1 MQLGAMGHY
10 ELQRLLMYMDMN
22 VTDAIM
28 LAMDDSPRIY
38 DEVMVKCRSLSTTVA
53 HARTLRLRP

>member
-38 DEVMVKCRSLSTTVA
+38 DEVSIWHGLWPGMNSFIIYI
-53 HARTLRLRP
+53 